1 MKKRNAYTLIEL
13 LATITILGILLGIA
27 IPAVVGYMKR
37 GTREYYKSLENSVL
51 NATRDY
57 LIDYRSLYPREI
69 GNRANISG
77 DELLN
82 NKYITNIDDEDGE
95 KCEANVIVEKT
106 DKDKYE
112 YYVCLKCG
120 DNYSSSE
127 EICNMSDNQNQTKN
141 YVIEVDDFPTEV
153 RQGDELTLPKG
164 RVYQVENGN
173 KTLITDQLDSTP
185 KTIDTTVLGTTN
197 VRWIY
202 RYKSTNPISVR
213 VVDKVSP
220 ERPTIKLEYPDGT
233 EYKARNNNGNINVT
247 ARGIVLEITSRD
259 YACVL
264 GTTCRSRY
272 PNLDGSGIKEV
283 RYRGETD
290 STDRI
295 IPTTKTTTRYT
306 ENESIWGN
314 VTLKTVDN
322 SNNQSEEIS
331 FELYLDNEAPTKTI
345 VTYLG
350 GSNTHSW
357 KNDYLL
363 KLSATDDVEIAYYE
377 IYIDGNYYGTTG
389 SEWTPPNEF
398 SSCKTT
404 FRAVDLAGNKGAFS
418 DSQHIHMDTEAPSIP
433 SVTYNGGSN
442 SCSWKNN
449 YDLTLASTDNIGI
462 DHYELD
468 INGDGI
474 SDRTVSSN
482 FIPENAFSSC
492 TVRFRAVDAAGNTS
506 AWTENHHIHMDTEKP
521 SVPTVTYNGG
531 SNSCSWKNNY
541 NLTLSSTD
549 NVSVSYY
556 EIDWNGDNVVDTTT
570 GNNFIPWSG
579 FSSYTTRFRAVDV
592 AGNVSD
598 WTENHHIH
606 MDTENPTHNS
616 WWWGE
621 VTKDVVRLYIQ
632 VSDNASGINR
642 VQCPTS
648 TQNGNFTNWYW
659 FNANWDSSAN
669 AYRCDITP
677 STFKHYGQQ
686 YQTHLYIYDNADN
699 GGYYSASSVNVPGIE
714 WNYSY
719 NGSDGTNG
727 SSQVWTTPYSGNYQF
742 ELWGAQG
749 SGSNGGKGGYTKGT
763 IHLNAGDQLYMF
775 IGGQPQRGA
784 GGYNGGG
791 QPGSRVAAY
800 NTGGGGGATD
810 IRTVNE
816 QSEYAYKRR
825 IMVAGGG
832 GAGGGSTS
840 SSSYGY
846 GGGLTGGNGY
856 YDTSLFCPEESGYQN
871 YANGCFARVAEGGKA
886 DAAGSGG
893 KASVNN
899 YNNIWYVS
907 GAGSFYFGGGSN
919 SGSCSGEYCIWSQG
933 GGGGWY
939 GGGAGASTTLVP
951 GGGAGG
957 SSFISGHPGCVAV
970 DGDFLPIGNVS
981 ITGLAFTN
989 TAMESGANSG
999 HGKIKVTLISQD

>member
-322 SNNQSEEIS
+322 SNNQSEY
-331 FELYLDNEAPTKTI
+331 F
-345 VTYLG
+345 
-350 GSNTHSW
+350 
-357 KNDYLL
+357 
-363 KLSATDDVEIAYYE
+363 YE
-377 IYIDGNYYGTTG
+377 NLRDFI
-389 SEWTPPNEF
+389 
-398 SSCKTT
+398 
-404 FRAVDLAGNKGAFS
+404 
-418 DSQHIHMDTEAPSIP
+418 
-433 SVTYNGGSN
+433 N
-442 SCSWKNN
+442 S
-449 YDLTLASTDNIGI
+449 
-462 DHYELD
+462 
-468 INGDGI
+468 
-474 SDRTVSSN
+474 
-482 FIPENAFSSC
+482 
-492 TVRFRAVDAAGNTS
+492 
-506 AWTENHHIHMDTEKP
+506 
-521 SVPTVTYNGG
+521 
-531 SNSCSWKNNY
+531 
-541 NLTLSSTD
+541 
-549 NVSVSYY
+549 
-556 EIDWNGDNVVDTTT
+556 
-570 GNNFIPWSG
+570 
-579 FSSYTTRFRAVDV
+579 
-592 AGNVSD
+592 
-598 WTENHHIH
+598 
-606 MDTENPTHNS
+606 
-616 WWWGE
+616 
-621 VTKDVVRLYIQ
+621 
-632 VSDNASGINR
+632 
-642 VQCPTS
+642 
-648 TQNGNFTNWYW
+648 
-659 FNANWDSSAN
+659 
-669 AYRCDITP
+669 
-677 STFKHYGQQ
+677 
-686 YQTHLYIYDNADN
+686 
-699 GGYYSASSVNVPGIE
+699 
-714 WNYSY
+714 
-719 NGSDGTNG
+719 
-727 SSQVWTTPYSGNYQF
+727 
-742 ELWGAQG
+742 
-749 SGSNGGKGGYTKGT
+749 
-763 IHLNAGDQLYMF
+763 
-775 IGGQPQRGA
+775 
-784 GGYNGGG
+784 
-791 QPGSRVAAY
+791 
-800 NTGGGGGATD
+800 
-810 IRTVNE
+810 
-816 QSEYAYKRR
+816 
-825 IMVAGGG
+825 
-832 GAGGGSTS
+832 
-840 SSSYGY
+840 
-846 GGGLTGGNGY
+846 
-856 YDTSLFCPEESGYQN
+856 
-871 YANGCFARVAEGGKA
+871 
-886 DAAGSGG
+886 
-893 KASVNN
+893 
-899 YNNIWYVS
+899 
-907 GAGSFYFGGGSN
+907 
-919 SGSCSGEYCIWSQG
+919 
-933 GGGGWY
+933 
-939 GGGAGASTTLVP
+939 
-951 GGGAGG
+951 
-957 SSFISGHPGCVAV
+957 
-970 DGDFLPIGNVS
+970 
-981 ITGLAFTN
+981 
-989 TAMESGANSG
+989 
-999 HGKIKVTLISQD
+999 

>member
-1 MKKRNAYTLIEL
+1 MKKKSAFTLIEL

-27 IPAVVGYMKR
+27 IPAVMGYMKR
-37 GTREYYKSLENSVL
+37 GTMEYYKSLENSVL

-69 GNRANISG
+69 GGTASISG

-95 KCEANVIVEKT
+95 KCDATVIVEKI
-106 DKDKYE
+106 DKDE
-112 YYVCLKCG
+112 YDYHVCLKCG

-127 EICNMSDNQNQTKN
+127 EICNTGGNQGQTKN
-141 YVIEVDDFPTEV
+141 YVIEVDSFPTEV
-153 RQGDELTLPKG
+153 RQGDDLTLPKG
-164 RVYQVENGN
+164 KVYEVENGN
-173 KTLITDQLDSTP
+173 KTLITDKLDPTP

-197 VRWIY
+197 VRWVY
-202 RYKSTNPISVR
+202 RYKSTNPTSVR

-220 ERPTIKLEYPDGT
+220 ERPTVKLEYPDGT
-233 EYKARNNNGNINVT
+233 EYKGRNSNGNINVT
-247 ARGIVLEITSRD
+247 ARSIVMEITSRD
-259 YACVL
+259 YACIL

-272 PNLDGSGIKEV
+272 PDLNGSGIKEV

-290 STDRI
+290 TSDRI

-306 ENESIWGN
+306 ENESIWGR

-322 SNNQSEEIS
+322 SNNQSEEVS
-331 FELYLDNEAPTKTI
+331 FEAYLDNEAPTRTT

-357 KNDYLL
+357 KNNYKL
-363 KLSATDDVEIAYYE
+363 KLSATDDIEIAYYE

-389 SEWTPPNEF
+389 PEWTPPNNF

-418 DSQHIHMDTEAPSIP
+418 DSQHIHMDTEAPSVP
-433 SVTYNGGSN
+433 SVKYNGGSN
-442 SCSWKNN
+442 
-449 YDLTLASTDNIGI
+449 T
-462 DHYELD
+462 
-468 INGDGI
+468 
-474 SDRTVSSN
+474 
-482 FIPENAFSSC
+482 
-492 TVRFRAVDAAGNTS
+492 
-506 AWTENHHIHMDTEKP
+506 
-521 SVPTVTYNGG
+521 
-531 SNSCSWKNNY
+531 CSWKNNY

-549 NVSVSYY
+549 NVGVDHY
-556 EIDWNGDNVVDTTT
+556 EIDTNGDGKSDRTVSS
-570 GNNFIPWSG
+570 NFIPENG
-579 FSSYTTRFRAVDV
+579 FSSCTTRFRAVDE
-592 AGNVSD
+592 AGNASA
-598 WTENHHIH
+598 WTGDHHIH
-606 MDTENPTHNS
+606 MDTENPVHTS

-621 VTKDVVRLYIQ
+621 VTKDVARLYIQ

-677 STFKHYGQQ
+677 STFGHYGQQ
-686 YQTHLYIYDNADN
+686 YKTHLYVYDNANN
-699 GGYYSASSVNVPGIE
+699 GGYYSESSTNVPGIE

-749 SGSNGGKGGYTKGT
+749 SGSKGGKGGYTKGT
-763 IHLNAGDQLYMF
+763 IHLNAGDKLYMF

-816 QSEYAYKRR
+816 QTEYAYKRR

-856 YDTSLFCPEESGYQN
+856 TDASLSCPNESGYQN
-871 YANGCFARVAEGGKA
+871 YTNGCFARVAEGGKA
-886 DAAGSGG
+886 DGAGSGG

-939 GGGAGASTTLVP
+939 GGGAGASTTLVA

-970 DGDFLPIGNVS
+970 NGDMQPIGNVS
-981 ITGLAFTN
+981 LTGLAFTN
-989 TAMESGANSG
+989 TAMESGVNSG